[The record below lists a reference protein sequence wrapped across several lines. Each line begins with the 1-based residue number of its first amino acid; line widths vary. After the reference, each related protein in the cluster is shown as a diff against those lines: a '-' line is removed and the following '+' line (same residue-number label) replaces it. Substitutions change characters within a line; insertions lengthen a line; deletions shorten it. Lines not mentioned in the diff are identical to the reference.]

1 MSSNQ
6 LFPSIWLGDFRS
18 KKEFDSQAGKL
29 GEVFAVLD
37 QIDERLLSSR
47 HPVELKAYCVAC
59 ATLTQMHFSW
69 QFGSVGPQGTVILL
83 GQKPVCV
90 GNVA

>member
-37 QIDERLLSSR
+37 
-47 HPVELKAYCVAC
+47 
-59 ATLTQMHFSW
+59 
-69 QFGSVGPQGTVILL
+69 
-83 GQKPVCV
+83 
-90 GNVA
+90 